1 MFSIGKIA
9 GTHARYPTGC
19 VIVGVNIVA
28 DMYTK
33 LNSSRS
39 YVYAVARACDRGQIS
54 RRVSNFISRSIYI
67 SNRHHLKDC
76 AGAILYSTEK
86 AIEVALEAMQC
97 LGGSGYING
106 SSLLQETAE
115 LRDKRHSY
123 SAKTTLPDAY
133 CVTRGFTQ
141 LELAR
146 RRSGGC

>member
-9 GTHARYPTGC
+9 GTRTHSPVGC
-19 VIVGVNIVA
+19 VVIGINIIA

-54 RRVSNFISRSIYI
+54 RRESNTTSWSIYP
-67 SNRHHLKDC
+67 NTHPHLKDC

-97 LGGSGYING
+97 LGGNGYING
-106 SSLLQETAE
+106 SSVVPVTAKSWN
-115 LRDKRHSY
+115 KRHSY
-123 SAKTTLPDAY
+123 SIKITLPDVY
-133 CVTRGFTQ
+133 CVTLDFTQ
-141 LELAR
+141 LEL
-146 RRSGGC
+146 